1 MNYEVWNK
9 FFIVWENS
17 KIEQYEINGFYTH
30 TWENIE
36 TKEIETKTYYVYQKE
51 EIIMTIWEKF
61 MYSNLEDVKA
71 EAIRL
76 LDLEAEKIEA
86 IKKNILETN
95 F

>member
-1 MNYEVWNK
+1 MNYKVWDT
-9 FFIVWENS
+9 FFIIWENN
-17 KIEQYEINGFYTH
+17 KIEKYEINGFYAH
-30 TWENIE
+30 TWENQE
-36 TKEIETKTYYVYQKE
+36 TKEIETKTYYVYQKWE
-51 EIIMTIWEKF
+51 VTMTIWENY

-86 IKKNILETN
+86 IKKDILETN

>member
-30 TWENIE
+30 TWANIE

-51 EIIMTIWEKF
+51 EITMTIWDKF

-76 LDLEAEKIEA
+76 LDLEDEKIEA
-86 IKKNILETN
+86 IKKDILETN